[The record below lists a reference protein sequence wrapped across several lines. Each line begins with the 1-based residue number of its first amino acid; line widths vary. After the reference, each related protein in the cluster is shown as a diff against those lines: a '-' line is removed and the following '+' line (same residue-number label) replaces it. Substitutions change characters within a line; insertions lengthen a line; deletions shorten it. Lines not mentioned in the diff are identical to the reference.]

1 MIGILL
7 WRAGLDPTVIVGT
20 KVKEFGNSN
29 CRVGKGKYLVI
40 EADEHFGS
48 FLNYSPTIAV
58 ITNIER
64 DHLDYYKTLGNIKK
78 AFKAF
83 IAKLP
88 KGGTLVINKD
98 DKEAKTIV
106 PRKHP
111 YAVAWY
117 TTRDKDAKH
126 LTSVMR
132 LPGKHNVSNAMAA
145 LRVARTL
152 GVTDK
157 VSFASLSSYQGSW
170 RRFETFKLQT
180 PKPYTLVSDYGH
192 HPTEIK
198 VTVQAA
204 REKWPKKKIWL
215 VFQPHQYQRTFYLW
229 KDFVKV
235 LSTLPVERLI
245 LTDIYDVAG
254 REGEGLYKKVSSA
267 KLARTLQERKLEYE
281 VLHIPTL
288 LETEKFLRKTIRGQ
302 EVVMVMGAGDI
313 YNLTLKLTK
322 EG

>member
-1 MIGILL
+1 M
-7 WRAGLDPTVIVGT
+7 
-20 KVKEFGNSN
+20 
-29 CRVGKGKYLVI
+29 
-40 EADEHFGS
+40 
-48 FLNYSPTIAV
+48 
-58 ITNIER
+58 
-64 DHLDYYKTLGNIKK
+64 
-78 AFKAF
+78 
-83 IAKLP
+83 
-88 KGGTLVINKD
+88 
-98 DKEAKTIV
+98 
-106 PRKHP
+106 
-111 YAVAWY
+111 
-117 TTRDKDAKH
+117 
-126 LTSVMR
+126 
-132 LPGKHNVSNAMAA
+132 
-145 LRVARTL
+145 
-152 GVTDK
+152 
-157 VSFASLSSYQGSW
+157 
-170 RRFETFKLQT
+170 
-180 PKPYTLVSDYGH
+180 SDYGH

-215 VFQPHQYQRTFYLW
+215 IFQPHQYQRTFYLW